1 MLALKKARKLIEKQP
16 DSAAAKTLSA
26 LVVALETDKPFALG
40 GLYLLNYDDFGLA
53 LELMAEWRLD
63 RYYARKGRLLDLSVQ
78 VEEMPAV
85 TDDQSK
91 TAERSGKAT

>member
-16 DSAAAKTLSA
+16 ASAAAKTLSA

-85 TDDQSK
+85 SGSEAKTTEGAGK
-91 TAERSGKAT
+91 TA